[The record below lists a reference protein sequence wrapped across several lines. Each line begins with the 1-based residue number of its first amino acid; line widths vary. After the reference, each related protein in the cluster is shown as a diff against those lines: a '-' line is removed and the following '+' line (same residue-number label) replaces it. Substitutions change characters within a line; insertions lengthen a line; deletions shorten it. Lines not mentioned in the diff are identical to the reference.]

1 MNEGFRLCSLPGDLR
16 LVDGGSDNQGRIEIY
31 FNETWW
37 RLCKHHFNH
46 QALTS
51 VCRTLGL
58 PDPLRTFHDFDFG
71 TGNYSYL
78 PREFQCDNEDTTLLD
93 CRHEEYYDSHCDED
107 ATVGV
112 SCGELVYAGKSDIKL
127 ITV

>member
-1 MNEGFRLCSLPGDLR
+1 MQ
-16 LVDGGSDNQGRIEIY
+16 LVDGGSDSQGRIEIY

-37 RLCKHHFNH
+37 RLCNHHFNH
-46 QALTS
+46 QAFTS

-58 PDPLRTFHDFDFG
+58 PDPESRFYYSDFG

-78 PREFQCDNEDTTLLD
+78 PRDFQCDSEDTPLLD
-93 CRHEEYYDSHCDED
+93 CRHEEYYDSHCNED

-112 SCGELVYAGKSDIKL
+112 SCGEFVYAGKSHINL